1 MFVIPAPTSNLQS
14 VISDASCDDKLQV
27 LLVITGNADHTCRWL
42 STVSH
47 VAPPTFP
54 CYLALLTKKPD
65 GQQCLEM
72 LKMMVK
78 VLVSLVSGQPLAP
91 NLGRVEGE
99 QIGEELILPVSLA
112 LTDEEA
118 SGSGSLRLP

>member
-1 MFVIPAPTSNLQS
+1 
-14 VISDASCDDKLQV
+14 
-27 LLVITGNADHTCRWL
+27 
-42 STVSH
+42 
-47 VAPPTFP
+47 
-54 CYLALLTKKPD
+54 
-65 GQQCLEM
+65 M

-99 QIGEELILPVSLA
+99 QIGGELILPVSLA

-118 SGSGSLRLP
+118 SGSGSLHLP

>member
-1 MFVIPAPTSNLQS
+1 
-14 VISDASCDDKLQV
+14 
-27 LLVITGNADHTCRWL
+27 
-42 STVSH
+42 
-47 VAPPTFP
+47 
-54 CYLALLTKKPD
+54 
-65 GQQCLEM
+65 M

-118 SGSGSLRLP
+118 SGSGSL